1 MMAANT
7 LRLFAW
13 LVVLSCITMACRKPR
28 GWSLTPTTPSSLTLS
43 ALGHHVDLRVSIQ
56 LPPNYQREPGD
67 IASDATWDTP
77 EHRQNKDRSP
87 LLSLSIAN
95 ELLSNGCSLRNGD
108 APDTLSMQ
116 QVRPD
121 LLVSRCGSK
130 ATGKVDSVRAFYTM
144 NLPEPQKSIALWCT
158 VTFFGEYE
166 SRDLDDASSICRS
179 IQWHVLDTQLPR
191 NPDESSHEQSGD
203 ESSR

>member
-1 MMAANT
+1 MAANM

-13 LVVLSCITMACRKPR
+13 LVALSSITTACRKPR
-28 GWSLTPTTPSSLTLS
+28 GWSLTPTTPISLTLS

-67 IASDATWDTP
+67 IASDAMWDTP
-77 EHRQNKDRSP
+77 EHRQNKDKSP
-87 LLSLSIAN
+87 LLSLSIGN

-108 APDTLSMQ
+108 APDTLSVQ

-130 ATGKVDSVRAFYTM
+130 ATGNVDSVRAFHTM
-144 NLPEPQKSIALWCT
+144 KLPETQSSIALWCT

-166 SRDLDDASSICRS
+166 SRDLDDASSICSS
-179 IQWHVLDTQLPR
+179 IQWHVLDTQLPQT
-191 NPDESSHEQSGD
+191 PDASATGQSTITP
-203 ESSR
+203 SR